1 MKAEQAKKIADQ
13 ALEQLADA
21 LKNGRS
27 EELTRYLAVLARFH
41 RYSF

>member
-21 LKNGRS
+21 LTHGKS
-27 EELTRYLAVLARFH
+27 ESLTRYLAMLA
-41 RYSF
+41 